1 MFGRI
6 MAVVVAVIV
15 LLTSVLSGL
24 GLYTLTSRQT
34 AIRQENLRAEAR
46 EIAYLASLYSGG
58 SSTYTLG
65 TSLFS
70 GSAQNTVAL
79 KHLRWKAAQVYDEYG
94 AYIAI
99 VDRSGQVM
107 DNMAVTYEKNP
118 DFAKTLNGKDIYEA
132 LLTIIGGDEISIR
145 RQVDG
150 DWYFTVGVPFV
161 SGGLVRGAV
170 FIQTPAQEI
179 EVRAGTLLLPVLGT
193 MNHKTV
199 LQYSMTLVIYV
210 LVRCVTDQF
219 VRGVSRRRFAAEPKG
234 KTFFLN
240 AAIAAAVMLLVY
252 LVVHPAIMGL
262 LYLMPKWLERTLV
275 IAGVVLILADFVGVM
290 RTLRTSSATRLNKA
304 GQETTQRMADRIS
317 SAIWRR
323 LQKAYPGLTA
333 ADVPGPERYVFAR
346 GICFDKLV
354 WVFLVTSFLGALIE
368 MVFCRVT
375 SGQWMSRSGVLYGSF
390 SFVWGLGAVV
400 LTITL
405 QRVADKPDRRI
416 FLAGFV
422 IGGAYE
428 YLCSVFTEL
437 VFGTVFWDY
446 SKMPLNIGGRTN
458 VLYCIFWGLLA
469 VAWIKVLYPPMSKG
483 IEKIPAL
490 LGKVITWVIIFFLA
504 CDGLLTA
511 AAMLRYTDRQNNP
524 EPKNVAEAFL
534 DDTYDDNWMEHHWPN
549 MVVTK
554 DAES

>member
-275 IAGVVLILADFVGVM
+275 IAGVVLILADFIGVM
-290 RTLRTSSATRLNKA
+290 RALRTSSATRLNKV

-375 SGQWMSRSGVLYGSF
+375 SGRWMSRSGVLYGSF

-405 QRVADKPDRRI
+405 QRIADKPDRRI

-534 DDTYDDNWMEHHWPN
+534 DDTYDDDWMEHHWPN

-554 DAES
+554 DAE

>member
-1 MFGRI
+1 M
-6 MAVVVAVIV
+6 
-15 LLTSVLSGL
+15 
-24 GLYTLTSRQT
+24 
-34 AIRQENLRAEAR
+34 
-46 EIAYLASLYSGG
+46 
-58 SSTYTLG
+58 
-65 TSLFS
+65 
-70 GSAQNTVAL
+70 
-79 KHLRWKAAQVYDEYG
+79 
-94 AYIAI
+94 
-99 VDRSGQVM
+99 
-107 DNMAVTYEKNP
+107 
-118 DFAKTLNGKDIYEA
+118 
-132 LLTIIGGDEISIR
+132 EISYTIFDLLFYLLLYAFLGWCVEVFCAAVKSGR
-145 RQVDG
+145 
-150 DWYFTVGVPFV
+150 FV
-161 SGGLVRGAV
+161 NRGFLNLPLNMPCGIA
-170 FIQTPAQEI
+170 A
-179 EVRAGTLLLPVLGT
+179 ALLLPVLGT
-193 MNHKTV
+193 MNHKTI
-199 LQYSMTLVIYV
+199 LQYVMTLVIYI

-219 VRGVSRRRFAAEPKG
+219 VRGVSRGTFAAAPKG
-234 KTFFLN
+234 RPFFLN
-240 AAIAAAVMLLVY
+240 AATAAAVMLLVY
-252 LVVHPAIMGL
+252 LVVHPGMMGL

-275 IAGVVLILADFVGVM
+275 IAGIVLILADFIGVM
-290 RTLRTSSATRLNKA
+290 RALRTSSATRLNKA

-317 SAIWRR
+317 NTIWRR
-323 LQKAYPGLTA
+323 LQKAYPGLAA

-375 SGQWMSRSGVLYGSF
+375 SGRWMSRSGVLYGSF

-405 QRVADKPDRRI
+405 QRIADKPDRRI

-483 IEKIPAL
+483 IEKISPL
-490 LGKVITWVIIFFLA
+490 LGKVVTWIIIFFLA
-504 CDGLLTA
+504 CDGLLTG

-534 DDTYDDNWMEHHWPN
+534 DNTYDDDWMEHHWPN

-554 DAES
+554 DVES

>member
-1 MFGRI
+1 M
-6 MAVVVAVIV
+6 
-15 LLTSVLSGL
+15 
-24 GLYTLTSRQT
+24 
-34 AIRQENLRAEAR
+34 
-46 EIAYLASLYSGG
+46 
-58 SSTYTLG
+58 
-65 TSLFS
+65 
-70 GSAQNTVAL
+70 
-79 KHLRWKAAQVYDEYG
+79 
-94 AYIAI
+94 
-99 VDRSGQVM
+99 
-107 DNMAVTYEKNP
+107 
-118 DFAKTLNGKDIYEA
+118 
-132 LLTIIGGDEISIR
+132 EISYTIFDLLFYLLLYAFLGWCVEVFCAAVKSGR
-145 RQVDG
+145 
-150 DWYFTVGVPFV
+150 FV
-161 SGGLVRGAV
+161 NRGFLNLPLNMPCGIA
-170 FIQTPAQEI
+170 A
-179 EVRAGTLLLPVLGT
+179 ALLLPVLGT
-193 MNHKTV
+193 MNHKTI
-199 LQYSMTLVIYV
+199 LQYVMTLVIYI
-210 LVRCVTDQF
+210 LVRRVTDPF
-219 VRGVSRRRFAAEPKG
+219 VRGVSRGTFATAPKG
-234 KTFFLN
+234 RPFFLN
-240 AAIAAAVMLLVY
+240 AAAAAAVMLLVY
-252 LVVHPAIMGL
+252 LVVHPGMMGL

-275 IAGVVLILADFVGVM
+275 IAGIVLILADFIGVM
-290 RTLRTSSATRLNKA
+290 RALRTSSATRLNKA

-317 SAIWRR
+317 NTIWRR
-323 LQKAYPGLTA
+323 LQKAYPGLAA

-375 SGQWMSRSGVLYGSF
+375 SGRWMSRSGVLYGSF

-405 QRVADKPDRRI
+405 QRIADKPDRRI

-483 IEKIPAL
+483 IEKISPL
-490 LGKVITWVIIFFLA
+490 LGKVVTWVIIFFLA
-504 CDGLLTA
+504 CDGLLTG

-534 DDTYDDNWMEHHWPN
+534 DDTYDDDWMEHHWPN

-554 DAES
+554 DVES

>member
-1 MFGRI
+1 M
-6 MAVVVAVIV
+6 
-15 LLTSVLSGL
+15 
-24 GLYTLTSRQT
+24 
-34 AIRQENLRAEAR
+34 
-46 EIAYLASLYSGG
+46 
-58 SSTYTLG
+58 
-65 TSLFS
+65 
-70 GSAQNTVAL
+70 
-79 KHLRWKAAQVYDEYG
+79 
-94 AYIAI
+94 
-99 VDRSGQVM
+99 
-107 DNMAVTYEKNP
+107 
-118 DFAKTLNGKDIYEA
+118 
-132 LLTIIGGDEISIR
+132 EISYTIFDLLFYLLLYAFLGWCVEVFCAAVKSGR
-145 RQVDG
+145 
-150 DWYFTVGVPFV
+150 FV
-161 SGGLVRGAV
+161 NRGFLNLPLNMPCGIA
-170 FIQTPAQEI
+170 A
-179 EVRAGTLLLPVLGT
+179 ALLLPVLGT
-193 MNHKTV
+193 MNHKTI
-199 LQYSMTLVIYV
+199 LQYIMTLVIYI

-219 VRGVSRRRFAAEPKG
+219 
-234 KTFFLN
+234 FLN
-240 AAIAAAVMLLVY
+240 AAAAAVVMLLVY
-252 LVVHPAIMGL
+252 LVVHPGMMGL

-275 IAGVVLILADFVGVM
+275 IAGIVLILADFIGVM
-290 RTLRTSSATRLNKA
+290 RALRTSSATRLNKA

-317 SAIWRR
+317 NTIWRR
-323 LQKAYPGLTA
+323 LQKAYPGLAA

-375 SGQWMSRSGVLYGSF
+375 SGRWMSRSGVLYGSF

-405 QRVADKPDRRI
+405 QRIADKPDRRI

-483 IEKIPAL
+483 IEKISPL
-490 LGKVITWVIIFFLA
+490 LGKVVTWVIIFFLA
-504 CDGLLTA
+504 CDGLLTG

-534 DDTYDDNWMEHHWPN
+534 DDTYDDDWMEHHWPN

>member
-219 VRGVSRRRFAAEPKG
+219 VRGVSRGTFATAPKG
-234 KTFFLN
+234 RPFFLN
-240 AAIAAAVMLLVY
+240 AAAAAAVMLLVY
-252 LVVHPAIMGL
+252 LVVHPGVMGL
-262 LYLMPKWLERTLV
+262 VYLMPKWLERTLV
-275 IAGVVLILADFVGVM
+275 IAGIVLILADFIGVM
-290 RTLRTSSATRLNKA
+290 RALRTSSATRLNKV

-317 SAIWRR
+317 NTIWRR
-323 LQKAYPGLTA
+323 LQKAYPGLAA

-375 SGQWMSRSGVLYGSF
+375 SGRWMSRSGVLYGSF

-405 QRVADKPDRRI
+405 QRIADKPDRRI

-490 LGKVITWVIIFFLA
+490 LGKVVTWVIIFFLA

-534 DDTYDDNWMEHHWPN
+534 DDTYDDDWMEHHWPN

-554 DAES
+554 DAE

>member
-1 MFGRI
+1 

-179 EVRAGTLLLPVLGT
+179 EVRAGTLLLPVLGVVLGFCILAGSCCCICADT
-193 MNHKTV
+193 PSGQRAVRRGEGDVRGEFLRPRAGRKGDLPRNRGTERVVQHDGGKTV
-199 LQYSMTLVIYV
+199 AIGGEPPR
-210 LVRCVTDQF
+210 VRCERLPRAAKPDYGDF
-219 VRGVSRRRFAAEPKG
+219 RLRRGNARRHDRAGGLSAVPDDYLRRDNAPQEPHRRPAQALPLGEGRRGAEQDEFRHLRAAFAR
-234 KTFFLN
+234 
-240 AAIAAAVMLLVY
+240 AAAP
-252 LVVHPAIMGL
+252 H
-262 LYLMPKWLERTLV
+262 
-275 IAGVVLILADFVGVM
+275 
-290 RTLRTSSATRLNKA
+290 
-304 GQETTQRMADRIS
+304 
-317 SAIWRR
+317 RR
-323 LQKAYPGLTA
+323 LGGEEDGRAH
-333 ADVPGPERYVFAR
+333 
-346 GICFDKLV
+346 
-354 WVFLVTSFLGALIE
+354 
-368 MVFCRVT
+368 
-375 SGQWMSRSGVLYGSF
+375 
-390 SFVWGLGAVV
+390 AVV
-400 LTITL
+400 LHDDGANALIHAHAHANHTAVRRELNGVVQQIDRHLLDAAFVRADHAGFGGKVRPHIFERFYTADKAHTSGKGTGLGLSICQRIMEMHGQKITL
-405 QRVADKPDRRI
+405 MD
-416 FLAGFV
+416 FS
-422 IGGAYE
+422 
-428 YLCSVFTEL
+428 SVFPSSCNL
-437 VFGTVFWDY
+437 FRVFLT
-446 SKMPLNIGGRTN
+446 SR
-458 VLYCIFWGLLA
+458 
-469 VAWIKVLYPPMSKG
+469 S
-483 IEKIPAL
+483 PA
-490 LGKVITWVIIFFLA
+490 
-504 CDGLLTA
+504 
-511 AAMLRYTDRQNNP
+511 
-524 EPKNVAEAFL
+524 
-534 DDTYDDNWMEHHWPN
+534 
-549 MVVTK
+549 
-554 DAES
+554 

>member
-1 MFGRI
+1 
-6 MAVVVAVIV
+6 
-15 LLTSVLSGL
+15 
-24 GLYTLTSRQT
+24 
-34 AIRQENLRAEAR
+34 
-46 EIAYLASLYSGG
+46 
-58 SSTYTLG
+58 
-65 TSLFS
+65 
-70 GSAQNTVAL
+70 
-79 KHLRWKAAQVYDEYG
+79 
-94 AYIAI
+94 
-99 VDRSGQVM
+99 
-107 DNMAVTYEKNP
+107 
-118 DFAKTLNGKDIYEA
+118 
-132 LLTIIGGDEISIR
+132 
-145 RQVDG
+145 
-150 DWYFTVGVPFV
+150 
-161 SGGLVRGAV
+161 
-170 FIQTPAQEI
+170 
-179 EVRAGTLLLPVLGT
+179 
-193 MNHKTV
+193 
-199 LQYSMTLVIYV
+199 
-210 LVRCVTDQF
+210 
-219 VRGVSRRRFAAEPKG
+219 
-234 KTFFLN
+234 
-240 AAIAAAVMLLVY
+240 
-252 LVVHPAIMGL
+252 
-262 LYLMPKWLERTLV
+262 MPKWLERTLV

-304 GQETTQRMADRIS
+304 GQETTQRMADRIT

-405 QRVADKPDRRI
+405 QRIADKPDRRI

-524 EPKNVAEAFL
+524 EPKNAAEAFL